1 MGISTAD
8 KNFGRQYVLSATQTI
23 DYTDLA
29 NGSAEVVL
37 DVRPGTRVVGGF
49 LLVDTVWD
57 GTTPTLDLGDGIDPD
72 RYTATPVDLATAGVT
87 ALDVTGYKYVESD
100 TIDGTLVVTGTPTQ
114 GSATL
119 VIQYIIDGRSNEV
132 EPNYS

>member
-1 MGISTAD
+1 MGIATND
-8 KNFGRQYVLSATQTI
+8 KNFGRQYVLAATQTI
-23 DYTDLA
+23 NFGDLV

-37 DVRPGTRVVGGF
+37 DVRPGARVIGGF
-49 LLVDTVWD
+49 LLVDTVWN
-57 GTTPTLDLGDGIDPD
+57 GTTPTLDLGDGVDPD
-72 RYTATPVDLATAGVT
+72 RYTATPIALDALGLT

-119 VIQYIIDGRSNEV
+119 VIEYLLDGRVNEN
-132 EPNYS
+132 EPNYN

>member
-49 LLVDTVWD
+49 LLVDTDWD
-57 GTTPTLDLGDGIDPD
+57 GTDPTLDLGDGGDPN
-72 RYTATPVDLATAGVT
+72 RYTATPIALDALGPT

-100 TIDGTLVVTGTPTQ
+100 TIDGTLDVTGTPTQ